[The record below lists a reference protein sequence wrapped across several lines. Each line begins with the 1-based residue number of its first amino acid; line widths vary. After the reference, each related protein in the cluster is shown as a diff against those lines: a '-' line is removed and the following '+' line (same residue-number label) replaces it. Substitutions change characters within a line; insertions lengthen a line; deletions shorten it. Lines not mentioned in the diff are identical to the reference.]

1 MKTNC
6 QLLDFRSSL
15 YYFIKYHPLSSYPK
29 YAVCT
34 IYEFKINVNICFT
47 FQVFQVGLRG
57 TGWAHGDIQ
66 WGRDQVHLPS

>member
-1 MKTNC
+1 M
-6 QLLDFRSSL
+6 L
-15 YYFIKYHPLSSYPK
+15 Y
-29 YAVCT
+29 CT

-66 WGRDQVHLPS
+66 WGRDQVHIPS